1 MGLNSATN
9 GASED
14 PGKQS
19 SAAEKTRDGSGGTFF
34 PKRKRGK
41 LPGYVYWKTPAEARA
56 LIVKNTNRMLVG
68 DLRDPDYLRRLARY
82 ERGVRAYDAA
92 VAAGSDLQGLEIPEK
107 PQPPKLSAHELN
119 ALSGAVRTWSHC
131 KEIEVEALLKE
142 VNETNQKLL
151 EIIEAKERQQGGGS
165 A

>member
-1 MGLNSATN
+1 VELKSTIN
-9 GASED
+9 GASAD
-14 PGKQS
+14 PENRS
-19 SAAEKTRDGSGGTFF
+19 SAAENRGDGSEGASS

-56 LIVKNTNRMLVG
+56 LIVKSINRMLIG
-68 DLRDPDYLRRLARY
+68 DLRDEDYLRRLASY

-92 VAAGSDLQGLEIPEK
+92 VAAGSDLRGLEIPEK

-119 ALSGAVRTWSHC
+119 TLSGAVRTWTQC
-131 KEIEVEALLKE
+131 KDIELEALLKE
-142 VNETNQKLL
+142 VNASNEKLL
-151 EIIEAKERQQGGGS
+151 EIIGARERQQGGGT